1 MNNKIYEAVN
11 WNKPD
16 NDYIVSFWEQNLKQ
30 FWIDTEY
37 TPSRDKDGW
46 RTLSPSFKDCY
57 KKVLGGLTL
66 LDTLQGGWGMNNL
79 VNHIE
84 SLQNKAL
91 VTYMSFIEEI
101 HAKSY
106 STIFTTLIDSN
117 MEIDEVF
124 KWVEENKFLQ
134 YKANKIDSYYQLC
147 KKDKLTEYELF
158 QVLSASINLES
169 HLFYSGFYLPLWIAG
184 IEGKLVASSDII
196 KKIVQDESLH
206 GGFLG
211 MIAREL
217 YLRQDEET
225 QKKWYDWLIEFS
237 LDLHN
242 NEIGYIEEIY
252 ADLNKEVGFDMI
264 AEVKDY
270 LKYNFNRAMNNLGFA
285 EYFDVESINPIVM
298 NGISLETTQHDFFS
312 KKSTNYEKSVDKE
325 GLGEDL
331 GDLFD

>member
-1 MNNKIYEAVN
+1 MNNKVYEAVN

-46 RTLSPSFKDCY
+46 RTLSPAFKDCY

-66 LDTLQGGWGMNNL
+66 LDTLQNYDISML
-79 VNHIE
+79 PQHID
-84 SLQNKAL
+84 SYQNKAMI
-91 VTYMSFIEEI
+91 TYMAFIEGI

-217 YLRQDEET
+217 YLKQDEKT

-285 EYFDVESINPIVM
+285 EYFNIESINPIVM

>member
-1 MNNKIYEAVN
+1 
-11 WNKPD
+11 
-16 NDYIVSFWEQNLKQ
+16 
-30 FWIDTEY
+30 
-37 TPSRDKDGW
+37 
-46 RTLSPSFKDCY
+46 
-57 KKVLGGLTL
+57 
-66 LDTLQGGWGMNNL
+66 
-79 VNHIE
+79 
-84 SLQNKAL
+84 
-91 VTYMSFIEEI
+91 
-101 HAKSY
+101 
-106 STIFTTLIDSN
+106 

-270 LKYNFNRAMNNLGFA
+270 LKYNFNRAMNNLGFS

-312 KKSTNYEKSVDKE
+312 KKSTNYEKMVEDSTLD
-325 GLGEDL
+325 EDL
-331 GDLFD
+331 GELF

>member
-1 MNNKIYEAVN
+1 MKESVYSAVN
-11 WNKPD
+11 WNTPD

-30 FWIDTEY
+30 FWIDSEY

-46 RTLSPSFKDCY
+46 RTLSPAFKDCY

-264 AEVKDY
+264 SEVKDY

-285 EYFDVESINPIVM
+285 EYFDVNEINPIVM

-312 KKSTNYEKSVDKE
+312 KKSTNYEKMVEDSTLD
-325 GLGEDL
+325 EDL
-331 GDLFD
+331 GELF

>member
-1 MNNKIYEAVN
+1 MKESVYSAVN
-11 WNKPD
+11 WNTPD

-46 RTLSPSFKDCY
+46 RTLSPAFKECY

-66 LDTLQGGWGMNNL
+66 LDTLQNYDISML
-79 VNHIE
+79 PQHID
-84 SLQNKAL
+84 SYQNKAMI
-91 VTYMSFIEEI
+91 TYMAFIEGV

-217 YLRQDEET
+217 YLRQNEET
-225 QKKWYDWLIEFS
+225 QKKWYEWLIEFS

-285 EYFDVESINPIVM
+285 EYFDVNEINPIVM

-312 KKSTNYEKSVDKE
+312 KKSTNYEKMVEDSTLD
-325 GLGEDL
+325 EDL
-331 GDLFD
+331 GELF

>member
-1 MNNKIYEAVN
+1 MNNKIYKAVN

-16 NDYIVSFWEQNLKQ
+16 NDYIMAFWEQNLKQ

-46 RTLSPSFKDCY
+46 RTLSPAFKDCY

-66 LDTLQGGWGMNNL
+66 LDTVQTSYGMGRL
-79 VNHIE
+79 EMHIE
-84 SLQNKAL
+84 SLQNRSL
-91 VTYMSFIEEI
+91 VSYMSFAEAI
-101 HAKSY
+101 HSKSY

-117 MEIDEVF
+117 MEINEVF

-134 YKANKIDSYYQLC
+134 YKARKVDEQYQLC
-147 KKDKLTEYELF
+147 RKDKLTDFELF
-158 QVLSASINLES
+158 RVLSASINLES

-184 IEGKLVASSDII
+184 VEGKLVASSDII

-217 YLRQDEET
+217 YDKQDKDT
-225 QKKWYDWLIEFS
+225 KKKWYDWLVEFS
-237 LDLHN
+237 LDLHR
-242 NEIGYIEEIY
+242 NEIEYIEDIY
-252 ADLNKEVGFDMI
+252 SELNKELSFDMI
-264 AEVKDY
+264 SEVKDY
-270 LKYNFNRAMNNLGFA
+270 LKYNFNRAFNNLGFE
-285 EYFDVESINPIVM
+285 EYFNVNEINPIVM

-312 KKSTNYEKSVDKE
+312 KKSTNYEKIVDSE
-325 GLGEDL
+325 VLDDIGGL
-331 GDLFD
+331 F

>member
-16 NDYIVSFWEQNLKQ
+16 NDYVLDFRDQNIKQ
-30 FWIDTEY
+30 FWVPEEY
-37 TPSRDKDGW
+37 TPTRDIDGW
-46 RTLSPSFKDCY
+46 LSMSNIFKDCY
-57 KKVLGGLTL
+57 KKVLAGLTL
-66 LDTLQGGWGMNNL
+66 LDTIQGGNGMSQL
-79 VNHIE
+79 IKHVD
-84 SLQNKAL
+84 SLQNQEVIAF
-91 VTYMSFIEEI
+91 MSMMEYI
-101 HAKSY
+101 HSRSY
-106 STIFTTLIDSN
+106 SQIFITLIPSN
-117 MEIDEVF
+117 LEIDEVF
-124 KWVEENKFLQ
+124 EWVKYNKFLQ
-134 YKANKIDSYYQLC
+134 YKANKIDEQYKLLS
-147 KKDKLTEYELF
+147 KDKLTDFEMF
-158 QVLSASINLES
+158 KVLSASINLES
-169 HLFYSGFYLPLWIAG
+169 HLFYSGFYLPLWVAGYENKLIAC
-184 IEGKLVASSDII
+184 SDII
-196 KKIVQDESLH
+196 KKIVQDESIH
-206 GGFLG
+206 GGFIG
-211 MIAREL
+211 MLAKEV

-252 ADLNKEVGFDMI
+252 ADLNKEVDFDMI

-331 GDLFD
+331 GDLF

>member
-1 MNNKIYEAVN
+1 MKESVYSAVN
-11 WNKPD
+11 WNTPD

-30 FWIDTEY
+30 FWIDSEY

-46 RTLSPSFKDCY
+46 RTLSPAFKECY

-66 LDTLQGGWGMNNL
+66 LDTLQNYDISML
-79 VNHIE
+79 PQHID
-84 SLQNKAL
+84 SYQNKAMI
-91 VTYMSFIEEI
+91 TYMAFIEGI

-225 QKKWYDWLIEFS
+225 QKKWYEWLIEFS

-264 AEVKDY
+264 SEVKDY

-285 EYFDVESINPIVM
+285 EYFDVNEINPIVM

-312 KKSTNYEKSVDKE
+312 KKSTNYEKMVEDSTLD
-325 GLGEDL
+325 EDL
-331 GDLFD
+331 GELF

>member
-1 MNNKIYEAVN
+1 MKESVYSAVN
-11 WNKPD
+11 WNTPD

-30 FWIDTEY
+30 FWIDSEY

-46 RTLSPSFKDCY
+46 RTLSPAFKECY

-312 KKSTNYEKSVDKE
+312 KKSTNYEKMVEDSTLD
-325 GLGEDL
+325 EDL
-331 GDLFD
+331 GELF

>member
-1 MNNKIYEAVN
+1 MKESVYSAVN
-11 WNKPD
+11 WNTPD

-46 RTLSPSFKDCY
+46 RTLSPAFKECY

-66 LDTLQGGWGMNNL
+66 LDTLQNYDISML
-79 VNHIE
+79 PQHID
-84 SLQNKAL
+84 SYQNKAMI
-91 VTYMSFIEEI
+91 TYMAFIEGV

-252 ADLNKEVGFDMI
+252 ADLNKEVGFNMI

-285 EYFDVESINPIVM
+285 EYFNVKSINPIVM

-312 KKSTNYEKSVDKE
+312 KKSTNYEKMVEDSTLD
-325 GLGEDL
+325 EDL
-331 GDLFD
+331 GELF

>member
-1 MNNKIYEAVN
+1 MKESVYSAVN
-11 WNKPD
+11 WNTPD

-46 RTLSPSFKDCY
+46 RTLSPAFKECY

-66 LDTLQGGWGMNNL
+66 LDTLQNYDISML
-79 VNHIE
+79 PQHID
-84 SLQNKAL
+84 SYQNKAMI
-91 VTYMSFIEEI
+91 TYMAFIEGV

-225 QKKWYDWLIEFS
+225 QKKWYEWLIEFS

-264 AEVKDY
+264 SEVKDY

-285 EYFDVESINPIVM
+285 EYFDVNEINPIVM

-312 KKSTNYEKSVDKE
+312 KKSTNYEKMVEDSTLD
-325 GLGEDL
+325 EDL
-331 GDLFD
+331 GELF

>member
-1 MNNKIYEAVN
+1 MNKVYKAVN

-16 NDYIVSFWEQNLKQ
+16 NNYIIAFWEQNLKQ

-37 TPSRDKDGW
+37 TPSRDKDSW
-46 RTLSPSFKDCY
+46 KTLSPAFRECY

-91 VTYMSFIEEI
+91 VCYMSFIEEI
-101 HAKSY
+101 HSKSY

-117 MEIDEVF
+117 MEINEVF
-124 KWVEENKFLQ
+124 SWVENNKYLQ
-134 YKANKIDSYYQLC
+134 YKARKVDEQYQLC
-147 KKDKLTEYELF
+147 KKDKLTEFELF
-158 QVLSASINLES
+158 RVLSASINLES
-169 HLFYSGFYLPLWIAG
+169 HLFYSGFYLPLWVAG
-184 IEGKLVASSDII
+184 YENKLIASSDII

-217 YLRQDEET
+217 YLKQDEKT
-225 QKKWYDWLIEFS
+225 QKEWYDWLIKYS
-237 LDLHN
+237 LDLHR
-242 NEIGYIEEIY
+242 NEIEYIEEIY
-252 ADLNKEVGFDMI
+252 EDLNKEVPFDMI

-270 LKYNFNRAMNNLGFA
+270 LKYNFNRAMNNLGFE
-285 EYFDVESINPIVM
+285 EYFDVNEINSIVM

-312 KKSTNYEKSVDKE
+312 KKSTNYEKIVDE
-325 GLGEDL
+325 EILDDIGGL
-331 GDLFD
+331 F

>member
-1 MNNKIYEAVN
+1 MEKKYQAVN
-11 WNKPD
+11 WNEPD
-16 NDYIVSFWEQNLKQ
+16 NEYITSFWQQNLKQ
-30 FWIDTEY
+30 FWIDEEY

-46 RTLSPSFKDCY
+46 RTLSNAFKECY

-117 MEIDEVF
+117 MEINEVF

-134 YKANKIDSYYQLC
+134 YKAQKVDEQYQLC
-147 KKDKLTEYELF
+147 KKDKLTDYELF

-184 IEGKLVASSDII
+184 VEGKLVGSSDII

-217 YLRQDEET
+217 YLKQNEET
-225 QKKWYDWLIEFS
+225 QKEWYNWLVEFS

-252 ADLNKEVGFDMI
+252 VDLNKEVGFDMI
-264 AEVKDY
+264 SEVKDY
-270 LKYNFNRAMNNLGFA
+270 LKYNFNRAFNNLGFE
-285 EYFDVESINPIVM
+285 EYFDVNEINPIVM

-312 KKSTNYEKSVDKE
+312 KKSTNYEKLVDSE
-325 GLGEDL
+325 VLDDI
-331 GDLFD
+331 GDLF

>member
-1 MNNKIYEAVN
+1 MKESVYSAVN
-11 WNKPD
+11 WNTPD

-46 RTLSPSFKDCY
+46 RTLSPAFKECY

-66 LDTLQGGWGMNNL
+66 LDTLQNYDISML
-79 VNHIE
+79 PQHID
-84 SLQNKAL
+84 SYQNKAMI
-91 VTYMSFIEEI
+91 TYMAFIEGV

-217 YLRQDEET
+217 YLRQNEET
-225 QKKWYDWLIEFS
+225 QKKWYEWLIEFS

-285 EYFDVESINPIVM
+285 EYFDVNEINPIVM

-312 KKSTNYEKSVDKE
+312 KKSTNYEKMVDDST
-325 GLGEDL
+325 LDEDL
-331 GDLFD
+331 GELF

>member
-1 MNNKIYEAVN
+1 MEKVYKAVN
-11 WNKPD
+11 WNEPD
-16 NDYIVSFWEQNLKQ
+16 NNYIMAFWEQNLKQ

-46 RTLSPSFKDCY
+46 RTLSPTFKDCY

-91 VTYMSFIEEI
+91 VTYMSFMEEI
-101 HAKSY
+101 HSKSY
-106 STIFTTLIDSN
+106 STVFTTLIDSN
-117 MEIDEVF
+117 MEINEVF
-124 KWVEENKFLQ
+124 KWVEENKYLQ
-134 YKANKIDSYYQLC
+134 YKARKVDEQYQLC
-147 KKDKLTEYELF
+147 KKDKLTDFELF
-158 QVLSASINLES
+158 RVLSASINLES

-184 IEGKLVASSDII
+184 VEGKLVASSDII

-217 YLRQDEET
+217 YDKQDKDT
-225 QKKWYDWLIEFS
+225 QKEWYNWLIEFS
-237 LDLHN
+237 LDLHR
-242 NEIGYIEEIY
+242 NEIEYIEDIY
-252 ADLNKEVGFDMI
+252 SELNKELSFDMI
-264 AEVKDY
+264 SEVKDY
-270 LKYNFNRAMNNLGFA
+270 LKYNFNRAFNNLGFE
-285 EYFDVESINPIVM
+285 EYFNVDEINPIVM

-312 KKSTNYEKSVDKE
+312 KKSTNYEKIVDSE
-325 GLGEDL
+325 VLDDIEE
-331 GDLFD
+331 LF

>member
-1 MNNKIYEAVN
+1 MSEKNYEAVN
-11 WNKPD
+11 WNEPD
-16 NDYIVSFWEQNLKQ
+16 NNYIMAFWEQNLKQ
-30 FWIDTEY
+30 FWIDSEY

-46 RTLSPSFKDCY
+46 RTLSPAFKECY

-117 MEIDEVF
+117 MEINEVF
-124 KWVEENKFLQ
+124 EWVKENKYLQ
-134 YKANKIDSYYQLC
+134 YKANKIDEYYSLC
-147 KKDKLTEYELF
+147 KKDKLTDFELF

-184 IEGKLVASSDII
+184 IEGKLVGSSDII

-211 MIAREL
+211 MLAREL
-217 YLRQDEET
+217 YLKQPENV
-225 QKKWYDWLIEFS
+225 QKEWYDWLVEFS
-237 LDLHN
+237 LDLHR
-242 NEIGYIEEIY
+242 NEIEYIKEIY
-252 ADLNKEVGFDMI
+252 ADLNKEVNFDMI
-264 AEVKDY
+264 GEVIEY
-270 LKYNFNRAMNNLGFA
+270 LKYNFNRAFNNLGFS
-285 EYFDVESINPIVM
+285 EYFNVDEINPIVQ

-312 KKSTNYEKSVDKE
+312 KKSTNYEKIVDNSVLD
-325 GLGEDL
+325 DI
-331 GDLFD
+331 GDLF

>member
-1 MNNKIYEAVN
+1 MEKTYKAVN
-11 WNKPD
+11 WNEPD
-16 NDYIVSFWEQNLKQ
+16 NNYIMAFWEQNLKQ

-46 RTLSPSFKDCY
+46 KTLSPAFRECY

-91 VTYMSFIEEI
+91 VCYMSFIEEI
-101 HAKSY
+101 HSKSY

-117 MEIDEVF
+117 MEINEVF
-124 KWVEENKFLQ
+124 SWVENNKYLQ
-134 YKANKIDSYYQLC
+134 YKARKVDEQYQLC
-147 KKDKLTEYELF
+147 KKDKLTEFELF
-158 QVLSASINLES
+158 RVLSASINLES
-169 HLFYSGFYLPLWIAG
+169 HLFYSGFYLPLWVAG
-184 IEGKLVASSDII
+184 YENKLIASSDII

-217 YLRQDEET
+217 YLKQDEKT
-225 QKKWYDWLIEFS
+225 QKEWYDWLIEYS
-237 LDLHN
+237 LDLHR
-242 NEIGYIEEIY
+242 NEIEYIEEIY
-252 ADLNKEVGFDMI
+252 EDLNKEVPFDMI

-270 LKYNFNRAMNNLGFA
+270 LKYNFNRAMNNLGFE
-285 EYFDVESINPIVM
+285 EYFDVNEINPIVM

-312 KKSTNYEKSVDKE
+312 KKSTNYEKIVDE
-325 GLGEDL
+325 EILDDIGGL
-331 GDLFD
+331 F

>member
-1 MNNKIYEAVN
+1 MKESVYSAVN
-11 WNKPD
+11 WNTPD

-46 RTLSPSFKDCY
+46 RTLSPAFKECY

-66 LDTLQGGWGMNNL
+66 LDTLQNYDISML
-79 VNHIE
+79 PQHID
-84 SLQNKAL
+84 SYQNKAMI
-91 VTYMSFIEEI
+91 TYMAFIEGI

-217 YLRQDEET
+217 YLKQNEET

-285 EYFDVESINPIVM
+285 EYFDVNEINPIVM

-312 KKSTNYEKSVDKE
+312 KKSTNYEKMVEDSTLD
-325 GLGEDL
+325 EDL
-331 GDLFD
+331 GELF

>member
-1 MNNKIYEAVN
+1 MKESVYSAVN
-11 WNKPD
+11 WNTPD

-46 RTLSPSFKDCY
+46 RTLSPAFKECY

-66 LDTLQGGWGMNNL
+66 LDTLQNYDISML
-79 VNHIE
+79 PQHID
-84 SLQNKAL
+84 SYQNKAMI
-91 VTYMSFIEEI
+91 TYMAFIEGV

-147 KKDKLTEYELF
+147 KKNKLTEYELF

-217 YLRQDEET
+217 YLRQNEET

-285 EYFDVESINPIVM
+285 EYFDVNEINPIVM

-312 KKSTNYEKSVDKE
+312 KKSTNYEKMVEDSTLD
-325 GLGEDL
+325 EDL
-331 GDLFD
+331 GELF

>member
-11 WNKPD
+11 WNTPD
-16 NDYIVSFWEQNLKQ
+16 NNYIMAFWEQNLKQ

-46 RTLSPSFKDCY
+46 RTLSPAFKDCY

-66 LDTLQGGWGMNNL
+66 LDTVQGDFGMNNL
-79 VNHIE
+79 VNHID

-91 VTYMSFIEEI
+91 VTYMSFIENI
-101 HAKSY
+101 HSKSY

-124 KWVEENKFLQ
+124 KWVEENKYLQ
-134 YKANKIDSYYQLC
+134 YKAGKVDEQYQLC
-147 KKDKLTEYELF
+147 KKDKLTEFELF
-158 QVLSASINLES
+158 RVLSASINLES

-184 IEGKLVASSDII
+184 TEGKLIASSDII

-217 YLRQDEET
+217 YDKQDDKT
-225 QKKWYDWLIEFS
+225 QKEWYSWLVEFS
-237 LDLHN
+237 LDLHR
-242 NEIGYIEEIY
+242 NEIEYIEEIY

-264 AEVKDY
+264 SEVKDY
-270 LKYNFNRAMNNLGFA
+270 LKYNFNRAFNNLGFE
-285 EYFDVESINPIVM
+285 EYFDVNEINPIVM

-312 KKSTNYEKSVDKE
+312 KKSTNYEKIVSDEVLDDIG
-325 GLGEDL
+325 GL
-331 GDLFD
+331 F

>member
-1 MNNKIYEAVN
+1 MEKKYQAVN
-11 WNKPD
+11 WNEPD
-16 NDYIVSFWEQNLKQ
+16 NNYITSFWEQNLKQ

-46 RTLSPSFKDCY
+46 KTLSTAFKECY

-66 LDTLQGGWGMNNL
+66 LDTIQNYDISMLPQ
-79 VNHIE
+79 HID
-84 SLQNKAL
+84 SYQNKAMI
-91 VTYMSFIEEI
+91 TYMAFIEGI

-117 MEIDEVF
+117 MEINEVF

-134 YKANKIDSYYQLC
+134 YKAKKVDEQYQLC

-158 QVLSASINLES
+158 KVLSASINLES

-184 IEGKLVASSDII
+184 VDGKLVASSDII

-217 YLRQDEET
+217 YLKQDEET
-225 QKKWYDWLIEFS
+225 Q
-237 LDLHN
+237 
-242 NEIGYIEEIY
+242 NE
-252 ADLNKEVGFDMI
+252 
-264 AEVKDY
+264 
-270 LKYNFNRAMNNLGFA
+270 
-285 EYFDVESINPIVM
+285 
-298 NGISLETTQHDFFS
+298 
-312 KKSTNYEKSVDKE
+312 
-325 GLGEDL
+325 
-331 GDLFD
+331 

>member
-1 MNNKIYEAVN
+1 MKESVYSAVN
-11 WNKPD
+11 WNTPD

-46 RTLSPSFKDCY
+46 RILSPAFKECY

-66 LDTLQGGWGMNNL
+66 LDTLQNYDISML
-79 VNHIE
+79 PQHID
-84 SLQNKAL
+84 SYQNKAMI
-91 VTYMSFIEEI
+91 TYMAFIEGV

-134 YKANKIDSYYQLC
+134 YKANKIDSNYQLC

-252 ADLNKEVGFDMI
+252 ADLNKEVGFNMI

-285 EYFDVESINPIVM
+285 EYFDVNEINPIVM

-312 KKSTNYEKSVDKE
+312 KKSTNYEKMVDDST
-325 GLGEDL
+325 LDEDL
-331 GDLFD
+331 GELF

>member
-1 MNNKIYEAVN
+1 MKESVYSAVN
-11 WNKPD
+11 WNTPD

-46 RTLSPSFKDCY
+46 RTLSPAFKECY

-66 LDTLQGGWGMNNL
+66 LDTLQNYDISML
-79 VNHIE
+79 PQHID
-84 SLQNKAL
+84 SYQNKAMI
-91 VTYMSFIEEI
+91 TYMAFIEGV

-217 YLRQDEET
+217 YLKQNEET
-225 QKKWYDWLIEFS
+225 QKKWYEWLIEFS

-264 AEVKDY
+264 SEVKDY

-285 EYFDVESINPIVM
+285 EYFDVNEINPIVM

-312 KKSTNYEKSVDKE
+312 KKSTNYEKMVDDST
-325 GLGEDL
+325 LDEDL
-331 GDLFD
+331 GELF

>member
-1 MNNKIYEAVN
+1 MKESVYSAVN
-11 WNKPD
+11 WNTPD

-30 FWIDTEY
+30 FWIDSEY

-46 RTLSPSFKDCY
+46 RTLSPAFKECY

-66 LDTLQGGWGMNNL
+66 LDTLQNYDISML
-79 VNHIE
+79 PQHID
-84 SLQNKAL
+84 SYQNKAMI
-91 VTYMSFIEEI
+91 TYMAFIEGI

-225 QKKWYDWLIEFS
+225 QKKWYNWLIEFS

-285 EYFDVESINPIVM
+285 EYFDVNEINPIVM

-312 KKSTNYEKSVDKE
+312 KKSTNYEKMVEDSTLD
-325 GLGEDL
+325 EDL
-331 GDLFD
+331 GELF